1 MSGISAG
8 ELCHRVTIQ
17 RDEGSKEMK
26 MVMKVLLIG
35 RIFYIYG
42 PRLLLY
48 LHVT

>member
-17 RDEGSKEMK
+17 RDEGSKRNEN
-26 MVMKVLLIG
+26 G
-35 RIFYIYG
+35 YEGPANWQDFYIYG